1 MLDRIEFTNIDLR
14 RLQQSCTSG
23 TSLSDEK
30 LVD

>member
-1 MLDRIEFTNIDLR
+1 MLDRIEFTSIDLR
-14 RLQQSCTSG
+14 RLQQCRTGG